1 MVDDM
6 HKVNLTSPDRVI
18 IVEIYQVRLGLM
30 GVPAMGR
37 CTDIISRLLTHV
49 SQTVC
54 GMSVVGGDW
63 EELKRFNLAELYQPT
78 KPPPMNKAEANPKG
92 VTTNEA
98 PPAAITDSLVA

>member
-1 MVDDM
+1 M

-18 IVEIYQVRLGLM
+18 IVEIYQVRRGLTR
-30 GVPAMGR
+30 VPAMGR
-37 CTDIISRLLTHV
+37 CIDIISRLLTHV

-63 EELKRFNLAELYQPT
+63 EELKRFNLAELYQTT
-78 KPPPMNKAEANPKG
+78 KPPPVDKAESSPKG

-98 PPAAITDSLVA
+98 PPPLTTDSLVV